1 MQMNRAYAVG
11 CLGWGKSRLN
21 SRWKNASRYK
31 YVISAP
37 RVRENRWS
45 ALEKNVAGPDWFSKS
60 GHSYGGE
67 TTVSYLVQ
75 MLGWLLPRTG
85 KP

>member
-45 ALEKNVAGPDWFSKS
+45 ALEKNVAG
-60 GHSYGGE
+60 
-67 TTVSYLVQ
+67 
-75 MLGWLLPRTG
+75 LGPLDEMSVAASIRRIDKKTFP
-85 KP
+85 